1 MIFHHQRKEIISLQ
15 TSVLFLPRRLFSD
28 SVWQLEVPWFLII
41 FVPQGK
47 GEKWGCCTVILAVL
61 PSNGGIRIIRLNKW
75 PHFSWQLRFRGGILI
90 KLWFCICCL
99 QIEGQDGRA
108 QRSHILDITH
118 ISSDINSS
126 CKDLPELCL
135 SPIISVIADQSSPS
149 LCCGGSEAGQ
159 GSPLSCVNIPAQL
172 IKLSGWWGNSHD

>member
-108 QRSHILDITH
+108 QRSHIVDITH

-126 CKDLPELCL
+126 CKDLCL
-135 SPIISVIADQSSPS
+135 SLSYQRSAISPVSGCEAGPS
-149 LCCGGSEAGQ
+149 L
-159 GSPLSCVNIPAQL
+159 SPLLCEH
-172 IKLSGWWGNSHD
+172 SGAINKTIRLMRK

>member
-126 CKDLPELCL
+126 CKDL
-135 SPIISVIADQSSPS
+135 SPPYHINHHRSVQSSPVS
-149 LCCGGSEAGQ
+149 R
-159 GSPLSCVNIPAQL
+159 
-172 IKLSGWWGNSHD
+172 WWGAGARSLSSLSSLLCEHSGAINKTIRLMRK